1 MSEFSDIASLRP
13 DQDIPV
19 SVVIPAYNAAAT
31 IGRTI
36 DACLAQTGLPEALE
50 VIVVD
55 DGSQDHT
62 AIVAQRYPVKVIS
75 QANSGP
81 AAARNAG
88 YRAARGRVICFTDAD
103 CIPAEDWVA
112 TLLRGF
118 QSQEIG
124 AVAGSYEPANPESW
138 LATCIQA
145 EIVVRHLQMGQF
157 IRAFGTYNVAI
168 IRRALDEVDGFEP
181 TFRRA
186 SGEDNDLSY
195 KLLKAG
201 YKITFC
207 RDARVAHFH
216 PTRVIKYMKE
226 QARHGFWRAK
236 IYRRHPDMTRG
247 DDYTLVKDI
256 VEPPLALTIVLGLVT
271 SLVWPQLRPVVM
283 GLTIVQV
290 IIQAPMTK
298 KIIALTGRRNTA
310 WFGFV
315 TFVRGFARALGL
327 AAVLALFRLEKP
339 GTPGL

>member
-1 MSEFSDIASLRP
+1 MSDFADITPLRP
-13 DQDIPV
+13 DRDVPV

-36 DACLAQTGLPEALE
+36 AACLAQTGLPEAVE

-62 AIVAQRYPVKVIS
+62 ASLAQGYPVKVIR
-75 QANSGP
+75 QLNSGP

-103 CIPAEDWVA
+103 CIPADNWVA
-112 TLLRGF
+112 TLLQGF
-118 QSQEIG
+118 QSEKIG
-124 AVAGSYEPANPESW
+124 AVAGTYEPANPESW
-138 LATCIQA
+138 LAACIQA
-145 EIVVRHLQMGQF
+145 EIDVRHLRMGKF

-168 IRRALDEVDGFEP
+168 IRRALDEVDGFDP
-181 TFRRA
+181 KYRRA

-201 YKITFC
+201 YRIAF
-207 RDARVAHFH
+207 RREARVAHFH
-216 PTRVIKYMKE
+216 PTRVIRYMKE

-256 VEPPLALTIVLGLVT
+256 VEPPLALAIVLGLTT
-271 SLVWPQLRPVVM
+271 SLVWAQLRPVVIC
-283 GLTIVQV
+283 LTIIQV

-298 KIIALTGRRNTA
+298 KIVALTGQRMAA
-310 WFGFV
+310 WFGLV
-315 TFVRGFARALGL
+315 TFARGFARALGL
-327 AAVLALFRLEKP
+327 AAGLALFRREKP
-339 GTPGL
+339 WTPGL